1 MFNGRSRRF
10 EVTSTDFPASSYI
23 RKHRPGVGNV
33 VTCHLGVIL
42 CQRVAMLVGVGMVA
56 AAAIVVAVVVVAEV
70 VVVVVVVV
78 VV

>member
-42 CQRVAMLVGVGMVA
+42 CQRVAMLVGVG
-56 AAAIVVAVVVVAEV
+56 IVVAVVVVAEV

-78 VV
+78 AVV